1 MMTDATRQTYR
12 RLPYFAARI
21 QPASAYVHRTNR
33 YRSNRYLSNDLT
45 GTTYVTT
52 EQVLIAWSAA
62 NGFCCLPKSVHPDR
76 IKENL
81 AAASLELMPEVR
93 IVAV

>member
-1 MMTDATRQTYR
+1 MPRARLTADYR
-12 RLPYFAARI
+12 IRSYTSQRGYSQRRRMCTVPI
-21 QPASAYVHRTNR
+21 
-33 YRSNRYLSNDLT
+33 YRSYRYLSNYLT
-45 GTTYVTT
+45 GTYLTT